1 MSEAEAAGAKLATDS
16 KPNAGAKRTADAK
29 PEAGAKP
36 RRGRGWL
43 VAGIGVLVA
52 AGLAGYGIW
61 SRSSTTAALKQNTDT
76 SAIPQVQVIAAK
88 NGPSQRTLT
97 LPGDI
102 EAWYQAAIYGQVSG
116 YLSHWYMDYGAQVK
130 AGDVLGTIDTPSL
143 DAELAAAKA
152 QLATTQANYNL
163 AVLTAKRW
171 TALAGTQA
179 VSQQDVDVKKA
190 DAAAQKAQVAAA
202 QQNVVKYEAMTAF
215 KKLVAPFDG
224 VVTARS
230 VNIGDYVTANGG
242 NTTQRGPSQPLFGV
256 ADVHKMRIFVSVP
269 QNFSDALKPGLTA
282 TMTLPQ
288 APGRKIGLQFLTT
301 AKAVVAATRT
311 VVTEFVI
318 DNPQGTLWPGT
329 YVNVQFAFPSD
340 PDVLVM
346 PEQAV
351 LFRAQSTQVALVGD
365 GDKIHLQDVTIG
377 LNLGTD
383 VQVVTGLKTTDKL
396 VANPS
401 LGLLEGQQVNVVQ
414 PAAGADPSGGS
425 GSGQPAPGQPP
436 AGQPG
441 PPQAGQPASQGAQA
455 ASGAGPG
462 SAK

>member
-1 MSEAEAAGAKLATDS
+1 M
-16 KPNAGAKRTADAK
+16 
-29 PEAGAKP
+29 
-36 RRGRGWL
+36 
-43 VAGIGVLVA
+43 
-52 AGLAGYGIW
+52 
-61 SRSSTTAALKQNTDT
+61 ALKQNTDT

-116 YLSHWYMDYGAQVK
+116 YLSHWYKDYGAEVK
-130 AGDVLGTIDTPSL
+130 TGDVLGTIEAPSL

-152 QLATTQANYNL
+152 QLATTQARYNL
-163 AVLTAKRW
+163 AVLAAKRW
-171 TALAGTQA
+171 TALSGTQA
-179 VSQQDVDVKKA
+179 VSQQDVDIKKA
-190 DAAAQKAQVAAA
+190 DAVAQKAEVAAA
-202 QQNVVKYEAMTAF
+202 QENVNKYQATAAF

-224 VVTARS
+224 VVTARN

-282 TMTLPQ
+282 TMSLPQ
-288 APGRKIGLQFLTT
+288 EPGQKIGLQFLTT

-318 DNPQGTLWPGT
+318 DNPQGTFWPGT
-329 YVNVQFAFPSD
+329 YVSVQFAFPSD
-340 PDVLVM
+340 PNVLVV

-351 LFRAQSTQVALVGD
+351 LFRAQGTQVALVGD

-401 LGLLEGQQVNVVQ
+401 LGLLEGQQVKVVQ
-414 PAAGADPSGGS
+414 PAAGADPSASPTAGQQPPGQQNPGQQIPGQQ
-425 GSGQPAPGQPP
+425 GSGQQPPGQ
-436 AGQPG
+436 G
-441 PPQAGQPASQGAQA
+441 GQPAANGA
-455 ASGAGPG
+455 GAGPG
-462 SAK
+462 K